1 MQDRSRPRRPHG
13 PGAYALVVGASL
25 VLGGLA
31 GAASAFFND
40 QPGPVGTAMTAAL
53 VTAAMAVGF
62 TACVWWWR
70 GIDEAAREAHKWAW
84 WWGGSGGM
92 AVGAGVRRGDPLTL
106 AVRQRRRAVQRG
118 RHLHAHPGRF
128 ADHAA
133 EKPDV
138 EFTGFGGAGADFD
151 FNAGGPQALEALTTD

>member
-92 AVGAGVRRGDPLTL
+92 AVGAVVLLTL
-106 AVRQRRRAVQRG
+106 MLRAEEQSLPAG
-118 RHLHAHPGRF
+118 LGTAP
-128 ADHAA
+128 ADIF
-133 EKPDV
+133 V
-138 EFTGFGGAGADFD
+138 SGMMSILLFQLAGYSLAW
-151 FNAGGPQALEALTTD
+151 AGWWLKHR